1 MNRFSIETAVG
12 VFIIAGFLCFAYLS
26 VKLGNISL
34 FGDDSYPVIARF
46 SSVSGLK
53 EGASVEIA
61 GVKVGKVS
69 AIKLDGDDYEAILT
83 LSIKKGV
90 QLDEGSIASIRSS
103 GIIGDRFVK
112 IAPGGAEDYIEPGG
126 EISDTEA
133 SINLEELV
141 SKYMFEK

>member
-12 VFIIAGFLCFAYLS
+12 VFLIAGFLCFAYLS
-26 VKLGNISL
+26 VKLGNIGL
-34 FGDDSYPVIARF
+34 FGDNSYPVIARF

-83 LSIKKGV
+83 LAINKGV
-90 QLDEGSIASIRSS
+90 QLDEDSIASIRSS

-112 IAPGGAEDYIEPGG
+112 IAPASSAEKLFDRVLFE
-126 EISDTEA
+126 TEA
-133 SINLEELV
+133 SPSSTWIAPP
-141 SKYMFEK
+141 